1 MSETQPTETP
11 SQADLRRELITELMY
26 ANRRADAEGLLDAY
40 VNVVAAM
47 VVAGLAAMHDGA
59 ETAERNRPGLRMAM
73 RNVYRLA
80 EAAPPTALTVLEEG
94 R

>member
-1 MSETQPTETP
+1 MSETQPVETP
-11 SQADLRRELITELMY
+11 SHEDLRRELITELMY
-26 ANRRADAEGLLDAY
+26 ANNRTDAEGLLDAY
-40 VNVVAAM
+40 VTVVAAM
-47 VVAGLAAMHDGA
+47 VVAGLAALHDDA

-80 EAAPPTALTVLEEG
+80 EAAPPTTLTVLEGG